1 MNLEK
6 LKEAEEIFFM
16 RYPQGFDTPEMIEI
30 GKKHKMDK
38 YIDFSHEVFDK
49 KAFKKMDEKTD
60 EIIENMI
67 KLVSRS
73 SMVSL
78 FEKPKFRDSVRSMSM
93 DTKKDLVK
101 SLYELLHGDEESGF
115 NQMLDIL
122 TDYKLAKWT
131 LISVFRCY
139 YYPDTDMLFK
149 PTTVKGIIKK
159 YEIEDIVY
167 KPRPSYDFFVRYRA
181 IINEMKKEVHS
192 DLSPN
197 NAAFSG
203 FLMITM
209 DDSM

>member
-1 MNLEK
+1 MNLQR
-6 LKEAEEIFFM
+6 LKESEEIFFM
-16 RYPQGFDTPEMIEI
+16 RYPQGFDTPEIIEI
-30 GKKHKMDK
+30 GKKHRMDK
-38 YIDFSHEVFDK
+38 YIVLAHEAFDK
-49 KAFKKMDEKTD
+49 KEFKKTD
-60 EIIENMI
+60 EVIENMI

-78 FEKPKFRDSVRSMSM
+78 FEKPKFRDSVRSMGM
-93 DTKKDLVK
+93 DTKKDLAQ
-101 SLYELLHGDEESGF
+101 SLYELLHGDEEKGF

-122 TDYKLAKWT
+122 TGYKLAKWT
-131 LISVFRCY
+131 LITVFRCY

-159 YEIEDIVY
+159 YELEDLVY

-181 IINEMKKEVHS
+181 IINEMKKEVHK

-197 NAAFSG
+197 NATFSG
-203 FLMITM
+203 FLMMTL